1 MSDKL
6 TISDFLGGPVV
17 KNSMLPML
25 GGGGAQS
32 VQGDKG
38 SIPGQGR
45 SCMPCVMA
53 KKKKKDPALEPE
65 EQKVVPGDAT
75 MAVGTSWTVA
85 EGPRVK
91 WGNKAGG
98 TSMDHRKHCHC

>member
-1 MSDKL
+1 
-6 TISDFLGGPVV
+6 
-17 KNSMLPML
+17 
-25 GGGGAQS
+25 
-32 VQGDKG
+32 
-38 SIPGQGR
+38 
-45 SCMPCVMA
+45 MPCVMA